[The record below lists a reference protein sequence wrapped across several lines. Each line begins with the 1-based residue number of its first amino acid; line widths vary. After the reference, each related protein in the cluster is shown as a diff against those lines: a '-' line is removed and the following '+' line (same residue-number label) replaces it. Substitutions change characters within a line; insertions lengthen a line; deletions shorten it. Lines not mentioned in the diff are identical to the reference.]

1 LIPQAPLALI
11 SNYEKRGCRAT
22 ALWRAKIISA
32 ADSAVTLMMKLPPLQ
47 PRHLEAVTFSA
58 KAAVSALAGV
68 LSYQFLHL
76 PGSPWVAAV
85 SAVVVTQ
92 PALHSSLKASS
103 LRVAANLAGAFGGA
117 ALSLVIGQ
125 PLVAMTIG
133 IMLTGLVCYALK
145 QDDML
150 RPAFVAVILVTLAGE
165 TGQWR
170 TSLNRVVGVMAG
182 CLCAVAVGFLFDK
195 FSERFKLQGRAAS
208 DKSGSHE

>member
-1 LIPQAPLALI
+1 MKKFAIAVLKGSNWDDKHENDRNEKARGLIPQAPLALI

-68 LSYQFLHL
+68 VGYQFLQL
-76 PGSPWVAAV
+76 PGAPWLATV

-92 PALHSSLKASS
+92 PALHSSLKASL

-145 QDDML
+145 QD
-150 RPAFVAVILVTLAGE
+150 RSEA
-165 TGQWR
+165 R
-170 TSLNRVVGVMAG
+170 R
-182 CLCAVAVGFLFDK
+182 VGF
-195 FSERFKLQGRAAS
+195 SC
-208 DKSGSHE
+208 